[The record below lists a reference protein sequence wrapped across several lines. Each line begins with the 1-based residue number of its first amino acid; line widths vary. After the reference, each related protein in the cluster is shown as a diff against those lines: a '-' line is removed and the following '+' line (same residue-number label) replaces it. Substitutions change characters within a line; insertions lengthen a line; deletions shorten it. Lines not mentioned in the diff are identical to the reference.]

1 MKPYLLVDFGST
13 YTKLTAVDLDG
24 EYIIGTSK
32 APTTVE
38 TNVLDG
44 YDKAFKRLINDHPE
58 IKEISGISACS
69 SAAGGLKMAAIGLVE
84 ELTVEA
90 AKRACLGAGA
100 IVKLVFSHHMT
111 KREAKKLKEADI
123 DIILLAGGTDGGNKE
138 CIIQITNFM
147 EQLFPEKSL
156 NNYMWE
162 HLASTLIGEN
172 NDQTFNIYNVVS
184 VGFI

>member
-13 YTKLTAVDLDG
+13 DTKLVCVDLDDN
-24 EYIIGTSK
+24 YIIGTSK
-32 APTTVE
+32 SPTTVE

-44 YDKAFKRLINDHPE
+44 YDRAFGYLLKDHPE

-100 IVKLVFSHHMT
+100 IG
-111 KREAKKLKEADI
+111 
-123 DIILLAGGTDGGNKE
+123 AGALRGGA
-138 CIIQITNFM
+138 
-147 EQLFPEKSL
+147 LGAGAL
-156 NNYMWE
+156 G
-162 HLASTLIGEN
+162 AAAAGA
-172 NDQTFNIYNVVS
+172 
-184 VGFI
+184 